1 VKASSE
7 QKTVDR
13 RLIVVVD
20 DDESVRESLPDLLEM
35 CGFTAITFSSAE
47 EFIASDS
54 VDRALCL
61 LLDIAM
67 PGMNGLDLQIEL
79 KSRGCRIPIVF
90 VTAQRDESVRA
101 RALEQ
106 GAVDVLFKPFSDLAL
121 QEALNK
127 AMDDR

>member
-1 VKASSE
+1 
-7 QKTVDR
+7 
-13 RLIVVVD
+13 
-20 DDESVRESLPDLLEM
+20 
-35 CGFTAITFSSAE
+35 
-47 EFIASDS
+47 
-54 VDRALCL
+54 
-61 LLDIAM
+61 M